1 MCSCDICICKSCQ
14 EKLKYQFIFLL
25 KRRKDQEYIL
35 KMLLK
40 VKQAIKRNI
49 EDKVKIDRLKEK
61 KEKGQKERK
70 EKVPYRKS
78 KFNKYL
84 FQQYSY

>member
-1 MCSCDICICKSCQ
+1 
-14 EKLKYQFIFLL
+14 
-25 KRRKDQEYIL
+25 
-35 KMLLK
+35 MLLK

-70 EKVPYRKS
+70 EKAPIEKRNYNVIWP
-78 KFNKYL
+78 NNIPIEV
-84 FQQYSY
+84 